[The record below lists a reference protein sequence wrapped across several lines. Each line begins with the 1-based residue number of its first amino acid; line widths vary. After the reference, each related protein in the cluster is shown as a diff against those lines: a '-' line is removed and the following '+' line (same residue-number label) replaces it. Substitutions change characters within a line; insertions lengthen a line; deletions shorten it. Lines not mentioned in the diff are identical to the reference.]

1 MLSTTIAGLLLAARV
16 AGAAAPGSAMSA
28 DVVIGE
34 KCGGTYNMGSY
45 GYLPKVWTLHTYVD
59 ADGVTRHYV
68 TCGPNARHARPASI
82 SELVPSPVTRE
93 GQSFTAYKFISYP
106 FAQLGGVQARLP
118 ANDPITVGN
127 RDPSGGNSG
136 FAEEILIDADD
147 AVAAPMSFGPG
158 ASGSISWL
166 PQSIFDN
173 HQFWNLPMAYTFQV
187 SRDEGSAK
195 WYPLNFFTVSDP
207 TSKIP
212 LVPVEIKWAEVA
224 GAAKYRFKLTAAE
237 NPLGSN
243 TNLSQPVDVLI
254 SSPRSYAFSG
264 RASVGYSWSAT
275 PLDAAGNPIIG
286 EPIVRSPVMSF
297 TQPSLALPDGAYAYG
312 WDGIPGAA
320 RYEIQYALS
329 FRAIPMGTPFAD
341 LATFSESSVTTTGG
355 TGGPITQTAYVL
367 GANCPT
373 CKLGV
378 SQDLEAQ
385 TPGFQFDFAA
395 SPLAALS
402 TPTHPQPSLH
412 WRIRALDA
420 AGNVIRQPL
429 VQSGY
434 AYPPLPTTPYQ
445 SADVSWP
452 LVAGATSY
460 VVDVVENLTDFGRL
474 PALVPAGTTLGMAGS
489 AVARARAQSA
499 QTGARQGGSAGGSAS
514 ETVGSRIFLLRRVV
528 ADYRQTAQHPGF
540 DAGAVTVSKFAKLL
554 RQSRMYMGDAHRAA
568 GFYDDDPAAE
578 PQFENEARAAT
589 NNFTTFTQASLDGYY
604 PLVAADLAMV
614 VATRKEKP
622 SLLPNQIELRT
633 GTPVTIVDRSAG
645 NAKLGVVRTNG
656 GKTIVLTFAT
666 KNSSGASGEY
676 SFQMSKDAYA
686 PASIR
691 YSLTYSTFGPVAVIG
706 NLTGKGYAGFG
717 RLLPNQTYYW
727 RVRALQDPQ
736 VLDPNSVAPFTWHPW
751 SEVGSFT
758 TPSGIPTL
766 LTVGSDTAAQT
777 SEMRQLER
785 MDAISPT
792 AVPGGNARKA
802 PAPGRRN

>member
-1 MLSTTIAGLLLAARV
+1 MLSTAIAGLLLAARL
-16 AGAAAPGSAMSA
+16 AGATAPGTAMSA

-34 KCGGTYNMGSY
+34 KCGGTYNMGSF
-45 GYLPKVWTLHTYVD
+45 GHLPKVWTLHTYVD

-68 TCGPNARHARPASI
+68 TCGPNIRNTRPASI
-82 SELVPSPVTRE
+82 SELVPSPVTRD
-93 GQSFTAYKFISYP
+93 GQSFTAYKFIPYP
-106 FAQLGGVQARLP
+106 FAQLGGVQPRLP

-136 FAEEILIDADD
+136 FAEEVLIDANN

-158 ASGSISWL
+158 ASGTISWL
-166 PQSIFDN
+166 PQSIFNN
-173 HQFWNLPMAYTFQV
+173 HQFWNMPVAYTFQV
-187 SRDEGSAK
+187 SRDDGSAK

-237 NPLGSN
+237 NALGSN

-254 SSPRSYAFSG
+254 SNPRSYAFSG

-286 EPIVRSPVMSF
+286 EPIIRSPVLSF
-297 TQPSLALPDGAYAYG
+297 TQPTLALPGGAYAYG

-329 FRAIPMGTPFAD
+329 FHAIPMATPFAD
-341 LATFSESSVTTTGG
+341 LAVFSENSVTTTGG
-355 TGGPITQTAYVL
+355 AGGSITQTTYVL
-367 GANCPT
+367 GASCPT

-378 SQDLEAQ
+378 SQDLEPQ

-395 SPLAALS
+395 SPLASLS
-402 TPTHPQPSLH
+402 AATNPQPSLH

-429 VQSGY
+429 VQSSY
-434 AYPPLPTTPYQ
+434 VYPPLPTTPYQ

-460 VVDVVENLTDFGRL
+460 VVDVVENPADFVRL
-474 PALVPAGTTLGMAGS
+474 PILVPAGITSATAGP
-489 AVARARAQSA
+489 ATARARAQSA
-499 QTGARQGGSAGGSAS
+499 QTGARPGGSSGGSAGESMD
-514 ETVGSRIFLLRRVV
+514 SRIFLLRRIV
-528 ADYRQTAQHPGF
+528 ADYRPTAQHPGF
-540 DAGAVTVSKFAKLL
+540 DAGAVTVNKFAKLL
-554 RQSRMYMGDAHRAA
+554 RQSRVYMGDAHRAS

-578 PQFENEARAAT
+578 PQFESEARAAT

-645 NAKLGVVRTNG
+645 NAKLGVARTNG
-656 GKTIVLTFAT
+656 GKTIVLTFAL
-666 KNSSGASGEY
+666 KNSSGAPGEY
-676 SFQMSKDAYA
+676 AFQMSKDAYV
-686 PASIR
+686 PTSIK
-691 YSLTYSTFGPVAVIG
+691 YSLTYATFGPVAVIG
-706 NLTGKGYAGFG
+706 NLTGKAYAEFG
-717 RLLPNQTYYW
+717 RLLPSQTYYW

-751 SEVGSFT
+751 SEVSSFT
-758 TPSGIPTL
+758 TPSGIPAL
-766 LTVGSDTAAQT
+766 LTVGSDTVAQT
-777 SEMRQLER
+777 SEIRQIER
-785 MDAISPT
+785 MDAIGST
-792 AVPGGNARKA
+792 AVPRRNAPRA